1 MGQYCWS
8 YQREEW
14 ALPGNTPLQ
23 TTMRREKRNVSRNRD
38 KSHEPGGH
46 VTVLGGLAVE
56 GLFSLRKALSSVP
69 DLCYSSNSNA
79 QVTERTSLACMETAE
94 TAKIILGFKVKIL
107 DAPEAAMTEEW
118 PGSPGRVRL
127 VF

>member
-14 ALPGNTPLQ
+14 ALPCNTPLQ
-23 TTMRREKRNVSRNRD
+23 TTMRREKRNASRNRD
-38 KSHEPGGH
+38 KSHESGGH

-56 GLFSLRKALSSVP
+56 GLSSLLKALGSVP
-69 DLCYSSNSNA
+69 DLCYSNNSNA

-107 DAPEAAMTEEW
+107 GAPEAAMTEGW

-127 VF
+127 LF